1 MIFFFFFLVFL
12 NFGNTKLDVDFVRS
26 QFPTFNDPI
35 AKNWSFFENAGGSYV
50 PQQVINRLNNFM
62 ISTKVQPYAEYPMSK
77 TAGNDMDKATDLFAK
92 MINANNKEII
102 IGGST
107 SINLYVL
114 SNALKYSIKPGDEVI
129 VTNQD
134 HEANI
139 SPWRRLSEV
148 GAIIKEWKIN
158 PETAELE
165 IEQLEQLLTDKTKIL
180 AVTHCS
186 NIVGTV
192 NNLKL
197 ISDIAHKKNAIVI
210 GDGVS
215 YAPHGFPDVKELGVD
230 FYTFSLYKTYG
241 PHLALLYG
249 KEKILKNLPNQ
260 NHQFLEGNYPYTI
273 NPGGPNH
280 EELVSLIGIYEYMIE
295 LYKHH
300 FNDEKLSI
308 RNKINKIN
316 NLLSEHEEE
325 IANPIL
331 DYIFKREDLNLIG
344 KNKIINKNRAPT
356 ISFTNK
362 HKKSLDVSKTLVAN
376 NIATRNDNFY
386 AWRCLKALSINPD
399 DGVIRISMTHYNN
412 KEEVSHLLN
421 ALKKI

>member
-1 MIFFFFFLVFL
+1 LKIT
-12 NFGNTKLDVDFVRS
+12 NTKLDLDFVRA
-26 QFPTFNDPI
+26 QFPAFKDPLC
-35 AKNWSFFENAGGSYV
+35 KKWSFFENAGGSYV
-50 PQQVINRLNNFM
+50 PQQVIKRLNDFM
-62 ISTKVQPYAEYPMSK
+62 ISTKVQPYADYTMSK
-77 TAGNDMDKATDLFAK
+77 IAGENMDEATELFAK

-114 SNALKYSIKPGDEVI
+114 SNALKYSIKPGDEII

-148 GAIIKEWKIN
+148 GANIKEWKIN
-158 PETAELE
+158 PKTAELE
-165 IEQLEQLLTDKTKIL
+165 IETFESLLTDKTKIV

-192 NNLKL
+192 NDLKK
-197 ISDIAHKKNAIVI
+197 ISDLAHKKNAIVI

-215 YAPHGFPDVKELGVD
+215 FAPHGFPDVKELGVD

-249 KEKILKNLPNQ
+249 KEDIVKKLPNQ
-260 NHQFLEGNYPYTI
+260 NHAFLENNYPYTI

-280 EELVSLIGIYEYMIE
+280 EELASLIGIYEYLMK

-300 FNDEKLSI
+300 YNNNEQPI
-308 RNKINKIN
+308 RKKISQIN
-316 NLLSEHEEE
+316 ELISSHEEE

-331 DYIFKREDLNLIG
+331 DYLSNRADFNLIG
-344 KNKIINKNRAPT
+344 QKKIFNKNRAPT
-356 ISFTNK
+356 ISFTIKNK
-362 HKKSLDVSKTLVAN
+362 TSKVVSDLLIAN

-386 AWRCLKALSINPD
+386 AWRCLKALGID
-399 DGVIRISMTHYNN
+399 TKDGIIRLSLVHYNSADDV
-412 KEEVSHLLN
+412 KKLIF
-421 ALKKI
+421 ALDKIKTDN

>member
-1 MIFFFFFLVFL
+1 L
-12 NFGNTKLDVDFVRS
+12 NITNTKLDLDFVRS
-26 QFPTFNDPI
+26 QFPAFKDPLC
-35 AKNWSFFENAGGSYV
+35 KDWSFFENAGGSYV
-50 PQQVINRLNNFM
+50 PQQVIDRLNKFM

-77 TAGNDMDKATDLFAK
+77 IAGDNMDEATELFAK
-92 MINANNKEII
+92 MINAKNKEII

-107 SINLYVL
+107 SVNLYVL
-114 SNALKYSIKPGDEVI
+114 SNALKYSLKPGDEVI

-148 GAIIKEWKIN
+148 GANIKEWKIN
-158 PETAELE
+158 PETAELD
-165 IEQLEQLLTDKTKIL
+165 IETFENLLTNKTKIV

-192 NNLKL
+192 NDLKK
-197 ISDIAHKKNAIVI
+197 ISKLAHTKNAIVI

-215 YAPHGFPDVKELGVD
+215 YAPHGFPDVKELDVD

-249 KEKILKNLPNQ
+249 KEDILKKLPNQ

-280 EELVSLIGIYEYMIE
+280 EELVSLIGIYEYLME
-295 LYKHH
+295 LYKYHY
-300 FNDEKLSI
+300 NDNTLSV
-308 RNKINKIN
+308 REKINKIN
-316 NLLSEHEEE
+316 LLISQHEEE

-331 DYIFKREDLNLIG
+331 NYISNRNDLRLIG
-344 KNKIINKNRAPT
+344 KNKMLNKNRAPT
-356 ISFTNK
+356 ISFISK
-362 HKKSLDVSKTLVAN
+362 KKSSKQISDILIKH

-386 AWRCLKALSINPD
+386 AWRCLEALNID
-399 DGVIRISMTHYNN
+399 RVDGLIRLSLTHYNS
-412 KEEVSHLLN
+412 KQDTESAIN
-421 ALKKI
+421 ALKKT